1 VVVKAKSEPDA
12 HALRHA
18 YSMFPS
24 GVTAICALVDGKP
37 TGVVASSF
45 TSVSLD
51 PPLVSICVAHTS
63 GTWPILRSASRIG
76 VSVLGEGHRD
86 VVRQLAAREGDRFSG
101 LAHDADGDALLLHEA
116 ALRAVCSIERE
127 VLAGDHLIAV
137 LRVHSVDPHPEV
149 EPIVFHASG
158 FRLPAH

>member
-1 VVVKAKSEPDA
+1 MVESTLDTGL
-12 HALRHA
+12 LRRA
-18 YSMFPS
+18 FGMFPS

-37 TGVVASSF
+37 TGMAASSF

-51 PPLVSICVAHTS
+51 PPLVSVCIAHTS
-63 GTWPILRSASRIG
+63 STWPVLRTATRIG

-86 VVRQLAAREGDRFSG
+86 VVRRLAARGGDRFAG
-101 LAHDADGDALLLHEA
+101 LGHDVDGDALLLHDA
-116 ALRAVCSIERE
+116 AMRAVCSLDRE
-127 VLAGDHLIAV
+127 VPVGDHLIAV

-158 FRLPAH
+158 FRLLER